1 MSKLYIVAL
10 FHFKENHLTDALELL
25 EKLVTETR
33 KEDGCLQYDLIEE
46 SENKGVFFLM
56 ELWESEAH
64 HREHNASEHL
74 ADFRKAAAPLFESS
88 AEVYR
93 GAKLF

>member
-1 MSKLYIVAL
+1 MTPLYIVAL
-10 FHFKENHLTDALELL
+10 FHFKENHLTEALELL
-25 EKLVTETR
+25 EKLVITTR
-33 KEDGCLQYDLIEE
+33 KEDGCLQYDLVED

-74 ADFRKAAAPLFESS
+74 AEFRKAAAPLFESS